1 MTRRFSLLPALALL
15 LASGTAHAADT
26 CHTGAYALSDG
37 SEFVVQPSDANNLR
51 YRFLDG
57 ASGRLYRVSENRY
70 ETGDGWAVREPV
82 TLRVEFSGCNDGIV
96 RMDRGRSPSLQG
108 RKINLPKTPISFD
121 SGSLRLCGEL
131 VMPAKEQARA
141 VVVLQYGSG
150 HDSAVVNNY
159 VQYLLP
165 LRDIA
170 VFVFDK
176 RGTGRSTGEYSIDIT
191 PLARDLAAAVDAVR
205 THIGMNDIPLGLMG
219 ESQGGWVAPL
229 AATMT
234 PVDFVVV
241 SYGLAVS
248 MLEEDRLEVAQS
260 LRMSGYDADV
270 LAKGEQLHRAAAKVM
285 MSRFSEGL
293 VELERLKAAYGSE
306 PWFEKIGGDFTA
318 PLTSTPAEQLLEV
331 QALFDFPYD
340 LAYDPLPTLEA
351 LDTPQLWILAGDDT
365 EAPHEPTLAVLRQLE
380 SQGAPIE
387 VAVFPDAEHGMIA
400 VEQGPEGRK
409 LVGRTAEGYFELL
422 FDWIGAQGNTASE
435 QARAGR

>member
-1 MTRRFSLLPALALL
+1 MTRCVSLLSAVAVLL
-15 LASGTAHAADT
+15 VSGTAHAVGT

-37 SEFVVQPSDANNLR
+37 TEFVVQPSDADNLR
-51 YRFLDG
+51 YHFLDG
-57 ASGRLYRVSENRY
+57 TSGRLYRVSENSY

-82 TLRVEFSGCNDGIV
+82 TLRVEFGGCNDGVV
-96 RMDRGRSPSLQG
+96 RMDRGSLPGLEG
-108 RKINLPKTPISFD
+108 RKITLPKTPISFD
-121 SGSLRLCGEL
+121 SGSIRLYGEL
-131 VMPAKEQARA
+131 VMPVEEQPRA

-150 HDSAVVNNY
+150 RDSAVVNNY

-191 PLARDLAAAVDAVR
+191 PLARDLAAAVAAVR
-205 THIGMNDIPLGLMG
+205 AQGGLNGIPLGLMG

-241 SYGLAVS
+241 SYGLGIT

-260 LRMSGYDADV
+260 LRMSGYDAEV
-270 LAKGEQLHRAAAKVM
+270 LARGEELHRAAAKVM

-293 VELERLKAAYGSE
+293 DELERLKAAYSGE
-306 PWFEKIGGDFTA
+306 PWFAEIGGDFTSL
-318 PLTSTPAEQLLEV
+318 LTSTPAERMPEV

-340 LAYDPLPTLEA
+340 LAYDPLPILEE
-351 LDTPQLWILAGDDT
+351 LDIPQLWILAGEDT
-365 EAPHEPTLAVLRQLE
+365 EAPHETTLAVLRQLE
-380 SQGAPIE
+380 SGGAPIE

-400 VEQGPEGRK
+400 VERGPEGRR
-409 LVGRTAEGYFELL
+409 LAGRTAEGYFELL
-422 FDWIGAQGNTASE
+422 FDWIGAQANAGSE
-435 QARAGR
+435 QAHAGH

>member
-1 MTRRFSLLPALALL
+1 MTRRFSLLPAVAVLL
-15 LASGTAHAADT
+15 VSCTAHAADT

-37 SEFVVQPSDANNLR
+37 SKFVVQPSDADNLR

-57 ASGRLYRVSENRY
+57 TTGRLYRVTENSY
-70 ETGDGWAVREPV
+70 ESGDGWAVREPV
-82 TLRVEFSGCNDGIV
+82 TLRVEFTGCDESTV
-96 RMDRGRSPSLQG
+96 RMDRGSSPALQG
-108 RKINLPKTPISFD
+108 HKINLPKTPISFD
-121 SGSLRLCGEL
+121 SGSLRLYGEL
-131 VMPAKEQARA
+131 VMPVEEQPRA

-150 HDSAVVNNY
+150 RDSAVVNNY

-165 LRDIA
+165 LRGIA

-176 RGTGRSTGEYSIDIT
+176 RGTGRSTGDYSIDIT

-205 THIGMNDIPLGLMG
+205 TQSGLNSIPLGLMG

-234 PVDFVVV
+234 PVDFVIA

-293 VELERLKAAYGSE
+293 VELERLKAAYRSE
-306 PWFEKIGGDFTA
+306 PWFEKIGGDFTS
-318 PLTSTPAEQLLEV
+318 PLTATPAERMSEM

-340 LAYDPLPTLEA
+340 LAYEPLPILKALE
-351 LDTPQLWILAGDDT
+351 TPQLWILAGDDT

-400 VEQGPEGRK
+400 VEQGPEGRT
-409 LVGRTAEGYFELL
+409 LAGRTAEGYFELL

>member
-1 MTRRFSLLPALALL
+1 MTRRVSSLSAFALV
-15 LASGTAHAADT
+15 LASCTAHAADT

-37 SEFVVQPSDANNLR
+37 SQFVVQPSDADNLR

-57 ASGRLYRVSENRY
+57 TSGRLYRVSESRY
-70 ETGDGWAVREPV
+70 ESGDGWAVREPI
-82 TLRVEFSGCNDGIV
+82 TLRVEFSGCDEGTV
-96 RMDRGRSPSLQG
+96 RMDRGSSPALQG
-108 RKINLPKTPISFD
+108 HKINLPKTPITFD
-121 SGSLRLCGEL
+121 SGSLRLYGEL
-131 VMPAKEQARA
+131 VMPEEAQPRA

-176 RGTGRSTGEYSIDIT
+176 RGTGRSAGEYSIDIT

-205 THIGMNDIPLGLMG
+205 SQSGLNDIPLGLMG

-260 LRMSGYDADV
+260 LRMSGYDAKV
-270 LAKGEQLHRAAAKVM
+270 LARGEQLHRAAAKVM

-293 VELERLKAAYGSE
+293 DELERLKAAYRSE
-306 PWFEKIGGDFTA
+306 PWFEKIGGDFTS
-318 PLTSTPAEQLLEV
+318 PLTSIPDERMPEMRAV
-331 QALFDFPYD
+331 FDFPYD
-340 LAYDPLPTLEA
+340 LAYDPLPILEA
-351 LDTPQLWILAGDDT
+351 LDVPQLWILAGDDT
-365 EAPHEPTLAVLRQLE
+365 EAPHEATLAVLRQLE

-387 VAVFPDAEHGMIA
+387 IAVFPDAEHGMIA
-400 VEQGPEGRK
+400 VERGPEGRR
-409 LVGRTAEGYFELL
+409 LAGRTAEGYFELL
-422 FDWIGAQGNTASE
+422 FDWIGRQASTGSETAQ
-435 QARAGR
+435 AGF

>member
-1 MTRRFSLLPALALL
+1 MTRCVSLFPAFALF
-15 LASGTAHAADT
+15 LASGTAHAVDT

-37 SEFVVQPSDANNLR
+37 SEFVVQPSDADNLR

-57 ASGRLYRVSENRY
+57 TTGRLYRVSENRY

-82 TLRVEFSGCNDGIV
+82 TLRVEFSGCDDGIV
-96 RMDRGRSPSLQG
+96 RMDRRSSPPLQG

-121 SGSLRLCGEL
+121 SGSLRLYGEL
-131 VMPAKEQARA
+131 VMPVEEQPRA
-141 VVVLQYGSG
+141 LVVLQYGSG
-150 HDSAVVNNY
+150 RDSAVVNNY

-176 RGTGRSTGEYSIDIT
+176 RGTGRSTGNYSIDIT

-205 THIGMNDIPLGLMG
+205 THGGLDGIPLGLMG

-229 AATMT
+229 AAMMT

-260 LRMSGYDADV
+260 LRMSGYDAKV
-270 LAKGEQLHRAAAKVM
+270 LAKGEELHRAAAKVM
-285 MSRFSEGL
+285 ISRFSEGL
-293 VELERLKAAYGSE
+293 DELEHLKAAYRSE
-306 PWFEKIGGDFTA
+306 PWFEKIGGDFTSL
-318 PLTSTPAEQLLEV
+318 LTSTPAERMPEM

-340 LAYDPLPTLEA
+340 LAYDSLPILKA

-365 EAPHEPTLAVLRQLE
+365 EAPHEATLAVLRQLE
-380 SQGAPIE
+380 SGGAPIE

-400 VEQGPEGRK
+400 VERGPEGRT
-409 LVGRTAEGYFELL
+409 LAGRTAEGYFELL
-422 FDWIGAQGNTASE
+422 FDWIGARVTT
-435 QARAGR
+435 R